1 MKFKKQKYINL
12 IVFILATGFLSGCG
26 DSSGDRVATDPT
38 DHTPHKEKVYL
49 KESFTG
55 GHVSSI
61 DFQVLL
67 PSGTKQSLLEYNG
80 QVSITGSIQMTP
92 PCVKGSHSFNC
103 QAQLSSRSINLQ
115 NNNCSISQ
123 GVQLWRI
130 DIGSAQELK
139 TTYSVIGVATSTIPP
154 NCYLPQQQ

>member
-80 QVSITGSIQMTP
+80 QVSITGSIQMNKTLA
-92 PCVKGSHSFNC
+92 PCCERVTF
-103 QAQLSSRSINLQ
+103 LSTVRLNYPVEVS
-115 NNNCSISQ
+115 
-123 GVQLWRI
+123 
-130 DIGSAQELK
+130 
-139 TTYSVIGVATSTIPP
+139 TYRT
-154 NCYLPQQQ
+154 NKLLH

>member
-12 IVFILATGFLSGCG
+12 IIFILTASFLSGCG

-67 PSGTKQSLLEYNG
+67 PSGTKESLLQYNG
-80 QVSITGSIQMTP
+80 TGFYHRYNTHDTSLCERVTLY
-92 PCVKGSHSFNC
+92 
-103 QAQLSSRSINLQ
+103 QL
-115 NNNCSISQ
+115 
-123 GVQLWRI
+123 
-130 DIGSAQELK
+130 
-139 TTYSVIGVATSTIPP
+139 
-154 NCYLPQQQ
+154 